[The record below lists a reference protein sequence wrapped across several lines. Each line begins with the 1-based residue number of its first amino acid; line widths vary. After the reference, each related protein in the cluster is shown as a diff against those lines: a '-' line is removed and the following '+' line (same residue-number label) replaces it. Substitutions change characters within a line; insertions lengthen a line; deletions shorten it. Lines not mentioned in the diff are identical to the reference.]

1 MIGLIQ
7 NKTIYEYDIRSLILA
22 FMLGEKIELTDH
34 VDSIYDFILDVDYK
48 DQEIVM
54 NLYKKGE
61 LEDEIQ
67 LFGDYENKK
76 IFKNRMKQGIYQLF
90 SKALDKQ
97 LPWGTLTGIRPT
109 KIAFD
114 GYEKGE
120 SSEEIIHRFQKDYLA
135 SEENGHRPLIIIGK
149 TNTPHGKELVARYG
163 MESSIRFIGG
173 IYDFKKLNSIRRFS
187 FAYFHG
193 HSVGGTNPS
202 LLEAMASGCF
212 ILANDNLFN
221 RAVLKH
227 NAEYYTTSAEVT
239 DLLNNMDLLAM
250 RDKKRFIKA
259 NLEEIRTEYSWE
271 HLVDEHEKYFEWL
284 LAQKS

>member
-1 MIGLIQ
+1 
-7 NKTIYEYDIRSLILA
+7 
-22 FMLGEKIELTDH
+22 MLGEKIELTDH

-120 SSEEIIHRFQKDYLA
+120 SSEEIIHRERTSK
-135 SEENGHRPLIIIGK
+135 
-149 TNTPHGKELVARYG
+149 
-163 MESSIRFIGG
+163 SISIQRRIQS
-173 IYDFKKLNSIRRFS
+173 IYRNPILPKHMFVLFFYIVFDRSI
-187 FAYFHG
+187 
-193 HSVGGTNPS
+193 
-202 LLEAMASGCF
+202 
-212 ILANDNLFN
+212 
-221 RAVLKH
+221 
-227 NAEYYTTSAEVT
+227 
-239 DLLNNMDLLAM
+239 
-250 RDKKRFIKA
+250 
-259 NLEEIRTEYSWE
+259 
-271 HLVDEHEKYFEWL
+271 
-284 LAQKS
+284 

>member
-1 MIGLIQ
+1 M
-7 NKTIYEYDIRSLILA
+7 
-22 FMLGEKIELTDH
+22 
-34 VDSIYDFILDVDYK
+34 
-48 DQEIVM
+48 
-54 NLYKKGE
+54 
-61 LEDEIQ
+61 
-67 LFGDYENKK
+67 
-76 IFKNRMKQGIYQLF
+76 
-90 SKALDKQ
+90 
-97 LPWGTLTGIRPT
+97 
-109 KIAFD
+109 
-114 GYEKGE
+114 
-120 SSEEIIHRFQKDYLA
+120 
-135 SEENGHRPLIIIGK
+135 
-149 TNTPHGKELVARYG
+149 
-163 MESSIRFIGG
+163 
-173 IYDFKKLNSIRRFS
+173 
-187 FAYFHG
+187 
-193 HSVGGTNPS
+193 GGTNPS

>member
-1 MIGLIQ
+1 
-7 NKTIYEYDIRSLILA
+7 
-22 FMLGEKIELTDH
+22 MLGEKIELTDH

-135 SEENGHRPLIIIGK
+135 SEEK
-149 TNTPHGKELVARYG
+149 ARFVK
-163 MESSIRFIGG
+163 SISIQRRIQS
-173 IYDFKKLNSIRRFS
+173 IYRNPILPKHMFVLFFYIVFDRSI
-187 FAYFHG
+187 
-193 HSVGGTNPS
+193 
-202 LLEAMASGCF
+202 
-212 ILANDNLFN
+212 
-221 RAVLKH
+221 
-227 NAEYYTTSAEVT
+227 
-239 DLLNNMDLLAM
+239 
-250 RDKKRFIKA
+250 
-259 NLEEIRTEYSWE
+259 
-271 HLVDEHEKYFEWL
+271 
-284 LAQKS
+284 

>member
-1 MIGLIQ
+1 
-7 NKTIYEYDIRSLILA
+7 
-22 FMLGEKIELTDH
+22 MLGEKIELTDH

-135 SEENGHRPLIIIGK
+135 SEEKARLCTETVQK
-149 TNTPHGKELVARYG
+149 EKELLKAFPYKEG
-163 MESSIRFIGG
+163 YSLYIGIPFCPSTCLYCSFTSYSIDQFENI
-173 IYDFKKLNSIRRFS
+173 
-187 FAYFHG
+187 
-193 HSVGGTNPS
+193 
-202 LLEAMASGCF
+202 
-212 ILANDNLFN
+212 
-221 RAVLKH
+221 VL
-227 NAEYYTTSAEVT
+227 
-239 DLLNNMDLLAM
+239 D
-250 RDKKRFIKA
+250 
-259 NLEEIRTEYSWE
+259 
-271 HLVDEHEKYFEWL
+271 
-284 LAQKS
+284 

>member
-120 SSEEIIHRFQKDYLA
+120 SSEEDHSQISKGL
-135 SEENGHRPLIIIGK
+135 SG
-149 TNTPHGKELVARYG
+149 
-163 MESSIRFIGG
+163 
-173 IYDFKKLNSIRRFS
+173 IRRKS
-187 FAYFHG
+187 KIMYR
-193 HSVGGTNPS
+193 
-202 LLEAMASGCF
+202 
-212 ILANDNLFN
+212 N
-221 RAVLKH
+221 RSERERTAK
-227 NAEYYTTSAEVT
+227 SISIQ
-239 DLLNNMDLLAM
+239 
-250 RDKKRFIKA
+250 KKDTVYI
-259 NLEEIRTEYSWE
+259 
-271 HLVDEHEKYFEWL
+271 
-284 LAQKS
+284 

>member
-97 LPWGTLTGIRPT
+97 LPWGTLTGRLLLMDMKRVRAVKRSFT
-109 KIAFD
+109 
-114 GYEKGE
+114 
-120 SSEEIIHRFQKDYLA
+120 
-135 SEENGHRPLIIIGK
+135 
-149 TNTPHGKELVARYG
+149 
-163 MESSIRFIGG
+163 
-173 IYDFKKLNSIRRFS
+173 DFKRIIW
-187 FAYFHG
+187 H
-193 HSVGGTNPS
+193 P
-202 LLEAMASGCF
+202 
-212 ILANDNLFN
+212 
-221 RAVLKH
+221 
-227 NAEYYTTSAEVT
+227 
-239 DLLNNMDLLAM
+239 
-250 RDKKRFIKA
+250 KKKQD
-259 NLEEIRTEYSWE
+259 Y
-271 HLVDEHEKYFEWL
+271 V
-284 LAQKS
+284 QKPFRKRKNC

>member
-1 MIGLIQ
+1 
-7 NKTIYEYDIRSLILA
+7 
-22 FMLGEKIELTDH
+22 MLGEKIELTDH

-135 SEENGHRPLIIIGK
+135 SEERERTAK
-149 TNTPHGKELVARYG
+149 
-163 MESSIRFIGG
+163 SISIQRRIQS
-173 IYDFKKLNSIRRFS
+173 IYRNPILPKHMFVLFFYIVFDRSI
-187 FAYFHG
+187 
-193 HSVGGTNPS
+193 
-202 LLEAMASGCF
+202 
-212 ILANDNLFN
+212 
-221 RAVLKH
+221 
-227 NAEYYTTSAEVT
+227 
-239 DLLNNMDLLAM
+239 
-250 RDKKRFIKA
+250 
-259 NLEEIRTEYSWE
+259 
-271 HLVDEHEKYFEWL
+271 
-284 LAQKS
+284 